1 MLTYNDIYEASRKE
15 KYSEQLQ
22 KLPRN
27 FIKEFSEYLSEK
39 KKIILEEDDE
49 LSDTAIKN
57 KKQLENA
64 QTLFKELM
72 RKRKSKLLQLVLI
85 ASETGISKQDFDSL
99 LNFEKDLFEKL
110 TSCVSDS
117 DKNLYSKMNENGK
130 KENKN
135 ELIIFKEDVKEFM
148 DFTGSK
154 MGPYKKEQI
163 ANLPSEITKIL
174 IEDGKAE
181 LIEE

>member
-1 MLTYNDIYEASRKE
+1 MLTYNEIYEASRKE

-22 KLPRN
+22 KLPKN
-27 FIKEFSEYLSEK
+27 FVKEFAEYLEEK
-39 KKIILEEDDE
+39 KKIISQEEDE
-49 LSDTAIKN
+49 LSENSIKN

-72 RKRKSKLLQLVLI
+72 RKRKSKILQLVLI

-110 TSCVSDS
+110 TFCVTES
-117 DKNLYSKMNENGK
+117 DKILYSKLNK
-130 KENKN
+130 KEQEESKN
-135 ELIIFKEDVKEFM
+135 ELIIFKEDVKEFIG
-148 DFTGSK
+148 FNGIK
-154 MGPYKKEQI
+154 MGPYEKNQI
-163 ANLPSEITKIL
+163 ANLPLEITKIL

-181 LIEE
+181 LVED